1 MRTGW
6 SEYEFAKT
14 KTGNRHFYLY
24 IAHVIRRNRQQGAAS
39 VWQFC
44 TIQPSSLY
52 GILCEWLDTQSTY
65 SANQSQCCA
74 EIQRRTPALP
84 ELGDRTPATYNT
96 FILCRVAQF
105 WILLRTL
112 RFCLI
117 PAARTKGSRVIKVK
131 QKNVPS
137 QCA

>member
-1 MRTGW
+1 MQKQKQASGTFTFTFKALTLSCRI
-6 SEYEFAKT
+6 YR
-14 KTGNRHFYLY
+14 GNRKK
-24 IAHVIRRNRQQGAAS
+24 GAAS

-52 GILCEWLDTQSTY
+52 GMLCEWLDTQSTY

-74 EIQRRTPALP
+74 EVQRRTPALP
-84 ELGDRTPATYNT
+84 ELGARTPASYNI
-96 FILCRVAQF
+96 FILCRVAQL
-105 WILLRTL
+105 WILLHTL

-117 PAARTKGSRVIKVK
+117 PAASTKGSEVIKVK